1 MGRHGRRPVLLCLL
15 LVSAFAPVVAA
26 QSPPVRSD
34 QDILIQMERDWDAAL
49 RRNDVKFI
57 DSILADEFIVTYDDG
72 ARGDRTTELAFAAT
86 FNPKGESSRLDEF
99 IVKEFGSTAIVWF
112 TLHLTG
118 PVNGQMVEVALRY
131 ADVYVL
137 RDAKWKCVSSQSTRV
152 ATPQRGIAAAGIG
165 LDPGRSPA

>member
-1 MGRHGRRPVLLCLL
+1 MRRHRRRPALLWLAFVVLC
-15 LVSAFAPVVAA
+15 APAAEA
-26 QSPPVRSD
+26 QSRPVRSD

-49 RRNDVKFI
+49 RRNDVQFI

-72 ARGDRTTELAFAAT
+72 TRGDRATELAFAKT

-99 IVKEFGSTAIVWF
+99 VVKEYGNTAIVWF

-118 PVNGQMVEVALRY
+118 SVQGRTAELALRY
-131 ADVYVL
+131 TDVYVL

-152 ATPQRGIAAAGIG
+152 VAP
-165 LDPGRSPA
+165 

>member
-1 MGRHGRRPVLLCLL
+1 V
-15 LVSAFAPVVAA
+15 

-72 ARGDRTTELAFAAT
+72 TRADRAAELAFAAT

-99 IVKEFGSTAIVWF
+99 IVKEFGTTAIVWF

-118 PVNGQMVEVALRY
+118 SVQGRPAELALRY
-131 ADVYVL
+131 TDVYVL

-152 ATPQRGIAAAGIG
+152 VAP
-165 LDPGRSPA
+165 

>member
-1 MGRHGRRPVLLCLL
+1 MQRHDRRQILCFVLV
-15 LVSAFAPVVAA
+15 VSCVPAAAA

-49 RRNDVKFI
+49 RRNDVQFI

-72 ARGDRTTELAFAAT
+72 TRGDRATELAFAAS
-86 FNPKGESSRLDEF
+86 FNPKGESSMLDEF
-99 IVKEFGSTAIVWF
+99 IVKEYGSTAIVWF

-118 PVNGQMVEVALRY
+118 TSNGQTVELALHFS
-131 ADVYVL
+131 DVYVL

-152 ATPQRGIAAAGIG
+152 LAP
-165 LDPGRSPA
+165 

>member
-1 MGRHGRRPVLLCLL
+1 MRCHRRRQALLWLAVVVLC
-15 LVSAFAPVVAA
+15 APAAAA

-49 RRNDVKFI
+49 RRNDVQFI

-72 ARGDRTTELAFAAT
+72 TRGDRATELAFAAT
-86 FNPKGESSRLDEF
+86 FNPKGESSTLDEF
-99 IVKEFGSTAIVWF
+99 IVKEYGNTAIVWF

-118 PVNGQMVEVALRY
+118 PVQGRTGELTLRY

-152 ATPQRGIAAAGIG
+152 LAQ
-165 LDPGRSPA
+165 

>member
-1 MGRHGRRPVLLCLL
+1 MRRHDRWPVLLCLVL
-15 LVSAFAPVVAA
+15 AISFASAAA
-26 QSPPVRSD
+26 GQSPPVRSD

-72 ARGDRTTELAFAAT
+72 TRGDRATELAFAAT

-99 IVKEFGSTAIVWF
+99 MVKEYGNTAIVWF
-112 TLHLTG
+112 TLHLIGSVQGRPAELT
-118 PVNGQMVEVALRY
+118 LRY
-131 ADVYVL
+131 TDVYVL

-152 ATPQRGIAAAGIG
+152 VP
-165 LDPGRSPA
+165 P

>member
-1 MGRHGRRPVLLCLL
+1 MTCRATLFFLLAAACA
-15 LVSAFAPVVAA
+15 VPAGAA
-26 QSPPVRSD
+26 QSPQPVRSD
-34 QDILIQMERDWDAAL
+34 QDILMQLERDWDAAL
-49 RRNDVKFI
+49 RRNDVQFI

-72 ARGDRTTELAFAAT
+72 ARGDRTTELAFAST

-99 IVKEFGSTAIVWF
+99 MVKEFGSTAIVWF

-118 PVNGQMVEVALRY
+118 PSNGQTVEIALRF

-152 ATPQRGIAAAGIG
+152 ITQ
-165 LDPGRSPA
+165 